1 LSARFADSA
10 EARSLKE
17 QGYDA
22 YDSELG
28 QVLIPWGVTTM
39 DTVTFGLFHFL
50 GFKRITMSGL
60 RPNP

>member
-1 LSARFADSA
+1 MCIRD
-10 EARSLKE
+10 R
-17 QGYDA
+17 GYDA